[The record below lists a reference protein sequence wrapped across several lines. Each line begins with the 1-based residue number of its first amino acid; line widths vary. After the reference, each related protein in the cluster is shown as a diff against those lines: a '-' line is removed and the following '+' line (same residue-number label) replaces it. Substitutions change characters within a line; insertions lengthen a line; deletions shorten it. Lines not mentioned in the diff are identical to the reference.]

1 MFMEEQE
8 KRFEE
13 KKVEI
18 EKFKAVNQKSI
29 EEEKADLLQNSAV
42 LKKKENSGKKEPEG
56 IDMLLEEDGINEEDV
71 PQVIKDKVTEIEL
84 DQKEKLRQTMLQQ
97 PSKKKT
103 TALKNLESMFEE
115 YPVVTNES

>member
-1 MFMEEQE
+1 
-8 KRFEE
+8 
-13 KKVEI
+13 
-18 EKFKAVNQKSI
+18 
-29 EEEKADLLQNSAV
+29 
-42 LKKKENSGKKEPEG
+42 
-56 IDMLLEEDGINEEDV
+56 MLLEEDGINEEDV